1 MKEFL
6 VDMMPLFIVLFFLIA
21 IIVFCLVDYYLYE
34 YLLEKN
40 VVKGYWDFNAYIYG
54 RKNAKKYKVL
64 WNKSVNRHPYLRKAK
79 IFLLLYWGFMSM
91 VFVVLF
97 AMIWLTTE

>member
-6 VDMMPLFIVLFFLIA
+6 VDMMPLFIVLFFLSA
-21 IIVFCLVDYYLYE
+21 MLTFCLVDYYLYK
-34 YLLEKN
+34 YLLEKKI
-40 VVKGYWDFNAYIYG
+40 VKGYWDFNGYIYG
-54 RKNAKKYKVL
+54 RNNAKKYKVI
-64 WNKSVNRHPYLRKAK
+64 WDKGVNWHPYLRKAK

-97 AMIWLTTE
+97 GMIWLTTE